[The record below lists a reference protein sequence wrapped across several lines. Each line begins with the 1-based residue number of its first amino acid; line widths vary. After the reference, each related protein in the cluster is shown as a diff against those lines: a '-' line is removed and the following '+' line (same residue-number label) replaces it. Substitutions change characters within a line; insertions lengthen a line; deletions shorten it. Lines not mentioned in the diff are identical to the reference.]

1 MEQWTS
7 TLDTRCAAAFGTLG
21 AIIRLETTIIE
32 RTAEKVTRFHLTRTS
47 PCGQYATI
55 RIRNEAKAGKL
66 PAAHPYLTLQHALE
80 NRHVLLQL
88 QKAGQPC
95 DLRPVPGSPGVFRYV
110 PGTTGLPGVRGA
122 GEVVKLDSLALTAA
136 LGTAGF
142 PLLALEGT
150 PGHHSYHL
158 PRWGPNDIG
167 GERLDAVALLT
178 AWNADKNSIPWDTT
192 FGKAARVIHNH
203 QRLLDAIRNNVPNV
217 LLMKPRSQR
226 AATIRLDATPAA
238 FDKVKHHFDAP

>member
-7 TLDTRCAAAFGTLG
+7 TLDTRAAAAFGTLG
-21 AIIRLETTIIE
+21 AVIRLETTIIE
-32 RTAEKVTRFHLTRTS
+32 RTAEKVTRFHLTRVS
-47 PCGQYATI
+47 ACGKYSTL

-80 NRHVLLQL
+80 NRHLLLQL
-88 QKAGQPC
+88 QFKGVPC
-95 DLRPVPGSPGVFRYV
+95 DLRPVPGSPGVWRYI

-122 GEVVKLDSLALTAA
+122 GDVVKLDSLALTAA

-150 PGHHSYHL
+150 TGRHSYYL

-167 GERLDAVALLT
+167 GQRLDASQLLT
-178 AWNADKNSIPWDTT
+178 GWNTAKDSVPWETP
-192 FGKAARVIHNH
+192 FGQAARVLHNH
-203 QRLLDAIRNNVPNV
+203 QRLLDAIRNDIPNV

-226 AATIRLDATPAA
+226 AATVRLDATPAA
-238 FDKVKHHFDAP
+238 YDKIKEHFDAP